1 MFQLPQIGCVKLITV
16 RPAKGGDIKK
26 LDRSIISVESGL
38 EEDYKTGEGG
48 NRMVTLFQFEH
59 IVALSAILEK
69 PVLPEQLRRNLFI
82 SKINLLALHNKT
94 FKIGN
99 DIVLKGTGYCV
110 PCKQMEQNLGP
121 GGYFAMIGHG
131 GITATVID
139 SGQISLNDKV
149 HLLK

>member
-16 RPAKGGDIKK
+16 RPTKGGTIKK
-26 LDRSIISVESGL
+26 LNRSNISIESGL

-59 IVALSAILEK
+59 IAVLSAILEK
-69 PVLPEQLRRNLFI
+69 QVLFDQLRRNLFI

-99 DIVLKGTGYCV
+99 DIILKGTGYCV

-131 GITATVID
+131 GITATVIG
-139 SGQISLNDKV
+139 SGQITLNDKV
-149 HLLK
+149 QLLE